1 MAAANSAIR
10 VAELDFD
17 SIKANLKDFL
27 RSQNEFTDYDFEGS
41 GMSVLLDILAYNT
54 HYQGFYLNMIGN
66 EMFLDT
72 AQLRSS
78 VVSHAKHLDYTP
90 TSKRGA
96 RAIVDLTVTPG
107 GAEDNVATTATLSQ
121 YTRFI
126 SEPIDGVSYVFCNIS
141 ANTATK
147 VGNSFTFSD
156 LVLQE
161 GEPVTQQYV
170 VSSGSRKFNLPT
182 SDIDTTSLTVTIQES
197 AANTHTTT
205 YTQASD
211 ITEVTQNSAVYW
223 LEENT
228 YANSTYAIY
237 FGDGVIGKQPAN
249 NNIVIATYLD
259 VNGSAANKANAFVSI
274 ESIASEYSSN
284 VIVTPV
290 SSATGGAEKQ
300 GIEAIR
306 FMAPRWYTTQNRA
319 VTKNDYETLLLK
331 DYPNIQSISVWPG
344 EENVPPVYG
353 KVFIS
358 MKPVTNHIITLAEK
372 EIIKAEILA
381 NRSVMTVFPEIVDP
395 NYTYLKIDAKVNYNA
410 NKTSLSQNDL
420 RQLVRQAILDYRD
433 EDLNTFNS
441 AESSK
446 GSLRVSKLQRFI
458 DRAHPSI
465 LGSSVVIYAQK
476 RIELTLNA
484 LGNYSIDYQFPLVKG
499 GSLDNQFYSYPSYSS
514 VDGASVT
521 RSLFIEETP
530 NSFTGLDSID
540 ILNAGSGYT
549 SVPTVTITGDGNGAT
564 ATAKI
569 SGGKITTI
577 TVDTRGI
584 DYSVATVSITGGGG
598 SGSGGSASAV
608 LENRRGTLRA
618 FYYKASGE
626 KVIVNPSGR
635 TELGTIDY
643 NTGQIDLIGLTPTD
657 VLDNDY
663 YDDNVITLNV
673 VPKNNLI
680 VPQRNTIFDIDEDDS
695 SSITISMV
703 AES

>member
-1 MAAANSAIR
+1 MASANTALRI
-10 VAELDFD
+10 AELDFD
-17 SIKANLKDFL
+17 TIKNNLKTFL
-27 RSQNEFTDYDFEGS
+27 QSQNEFTDYDFEGS

-54 HYQGFYLNMIGN
+54 HYMGFYLNMVGN

-96 RAIVDLTVTPG
+96 SAIIDLTVTPG
-107 GAEDNVATTATLSQ
+107 NDEDDVATTATIAQ

-126 SEPIDGVSYVFCNIS
+126 SEPIDGVSYVFCNVD

-147 VGNSFTFSD
+147 VGNSFTFSN
-156 LVLQE
+156 LTLYE
-161 GEPVTQQYV
+161 GEPVTQQYLV
-170 VSSGSRKFNLPT
+170 TSGNRRFNLPS

-237 FGDGVIGKQPAN
+237 FGDGIIGKQPAN
-249 NNIVIATYLD
+249 NNIVIAQYLN
-259 VNGSAANKANAFVSI
+259 VNGPAANKANAFTSI
-274 ESIASEYSSN
+274 ELIASEYSAN
-284 VIVTPV
+284 VTVTPV

-300 GIEAIR
+300 SIEGIR

-358 MKPVTNHIITLAEK
+358 MKPVTNYIITLAEK
-372 EIIKAEILA
+372 ERIKADILA
-381 NRSVMTVFPEIVDP
+381 NRSVLTVFPEIIDP
-395 NYTYLKIDAKVNYNA
+395 NYTYLKVDARVSYNSS
-410 NKTSLSQNDL
+410 KTTLSQSEL
-420 RQLVRQAILDYRD
+420 RQIVRQAILDYAT

-446 GSLRVSKLQRFI
+446 GSLRVSKLQRYI

-484 LGNYSIDYQFPLVKG
+484 QGNYSIDYQFPLLKG
-499 GSLDNQFYSYPSYSS
+499 GSLDNRFYSYPSYSS

-530 NSFTGLDSID
+530 NSFTGLDRID

-549 SVPTVTITGDGNGAT
+549 SAPTITISGDGNGAT

-569 SGGKITTI
+569 SGGTI
-577 TVDTRGI
+577 TSITVNNRGI
-584 DYSVATVSITGGGG
+584 DYSVATVAITGGG
-598 SGSGGSASAV
+598 GSGGSASAV
-608 LENRRGTLRA
+608 LQNRIGTLRA

-635 TELGTIDY
+635 SDIGSINYD
-643 NTGQIDLIGLTPTD
+643 TGQIELIGLTPTD

-680 VPQRNTIFDIDEDDS
+680 VPERNTIFDIDEDDS
-695 SSITISMV
+695 SSISITMV
-703 AES
+703 PES